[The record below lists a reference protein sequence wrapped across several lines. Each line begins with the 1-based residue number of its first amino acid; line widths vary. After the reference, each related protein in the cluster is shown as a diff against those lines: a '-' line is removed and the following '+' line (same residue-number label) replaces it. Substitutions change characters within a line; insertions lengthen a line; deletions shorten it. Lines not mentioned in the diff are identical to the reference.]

1 MDSDMTHHDH
11 LIEQTATLRRKAEDL
26 LTGLQAEQRQRTSSP
41 DAMARATGRSSM
53 DRAIQSAQRMIET
66 LDRTMVELGQPAGV
80 GDAGGR

>member
-1 MDSDMTHHDH
+1 MTHHDR

-26 LTGLQAEQRQRTSSP
+26 LSGLQAEQRQRMGSP
-41 DAMARATGRSSM
+41 DALARATGRSSM

-66 LDRTMVELGQPAGV
+66 LDRTMVELGQPASV

>member
-1 MDSDMTHHDH
+1 MTNHDR

-41 DAMARATGRSSM
+41 DALARATGRSSM
-53 DRAIQSAQRMIET
+53 ERAIQSAQRMIET
-66 LDRTMVELGQPAGV
+66 LDRTMMELGQPAGV